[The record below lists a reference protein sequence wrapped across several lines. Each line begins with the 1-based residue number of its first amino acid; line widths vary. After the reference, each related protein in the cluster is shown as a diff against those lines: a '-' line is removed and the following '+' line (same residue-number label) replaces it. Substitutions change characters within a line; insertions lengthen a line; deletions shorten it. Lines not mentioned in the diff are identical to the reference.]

1 MTLPEQIALAAIFQ
15 IQPVFVF
22 CTLISENVL
31 KWFLLTIW
39 KRYTLIRSLNFF
51 SGNHPVL
58 GLLLRREG
66 QQMSVMFMT
75 GINCSEFYNKFTD
88 IYLFSQRKFL
98 LRMFLR
104 QPLRKPYFR
113 KKQPSSCVNMNLVFL
128 LAVCTNSLLGNRFI
142 RMGKLK
148 LNPLLSQCR
157 KMVRLTLKILP
168 HLLQDF

>member
-1 MTLPEQIALAAIFQ
+1 
-15 IQPVFVF
+15 
-22 CTLISENVL
+22 
-31 KWFLLTIW
+31 
-39 KRYTLIRSLNFF
+39 
-51 SGNHPVL
+51 
-58 GLLLRREG
+58 
-66 QQMSVMFMT
+66 MSVMFLT
-75 GINCSEFYNKFTD
+75 EINCSEFYKKFTD

-104 QPLRKPYFR
+104 QALRKPYFR

-128 LAVCTNSLLGNRFI
+128 LAVCTNSLLGNRFR
-142 RMGKLK
+142 RMGKLI